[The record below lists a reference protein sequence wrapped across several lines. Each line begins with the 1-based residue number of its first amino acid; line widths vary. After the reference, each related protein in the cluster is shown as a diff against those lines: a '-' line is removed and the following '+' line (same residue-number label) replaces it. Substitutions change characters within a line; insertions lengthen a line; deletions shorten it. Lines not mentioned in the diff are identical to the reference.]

1 MLRYDRCRT
10 CGIRWHREH
19 GFELGPIAVNVV
31 LTFGA
36 LAIGMIVAFAVTLPD
51 VPVFAVT
58 VILLAVAILLPLLLF
73 PFTNTLW
80 MAFDLLSHRPDE
92 RELAEAAA
100 SVEAAVATAD

>member
-1 MLRYDRCRT
+1 MWAATHDRSRADIVAT
-10 CGIRWHREH
+10 RVGQ
-19 GFELGPIAVNVV
+19 G
-31 LTFGA
+31 FGA

>member
-19 GFELGPIAVNVV
+19 GFELGPIALNVV

-51 VPVFAVT
+51 APALAIT
-58 VILLAVAILLPLLLF
+58 LILLAVAIVLPLLLF
-73 PFTNTLW
+73 PFTNTVW

-92 RELAEAAA
+92 QELAEAAA
-100 SVEAAVATAD
+100 AVEAEIITAV